1 MATEQDL
8 ARAAIYRQ
16 RAKQAIKQADKTHD
30 ERGKR
35 GLLELAGVWIE
46 LAQKRV
52 NPETDG

>member
-1 MATEQDL
+1 MTSEWDL
-8 ARAAIYRQ
+8 SRAAIYRQ
-16 RAKQAIKQADKTHD
+16 RAKQAIKQADKTQD

-35 GLLELAGVWIE
+35 GLLELASVWIE